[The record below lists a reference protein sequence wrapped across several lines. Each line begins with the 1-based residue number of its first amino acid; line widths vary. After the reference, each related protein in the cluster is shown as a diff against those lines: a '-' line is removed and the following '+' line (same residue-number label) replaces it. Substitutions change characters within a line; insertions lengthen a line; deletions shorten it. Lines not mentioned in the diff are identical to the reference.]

1 MLRVSA
7 LIGLAGA
14 LGLASPMA
22 RAADACDTL
31 SARVIRDTGAS
42 LAGRAGPV
50 AVFRAQDA
58 ARMSLDCR
66 APARITIAS
75 RDREPSTAYFVL
87 IGLAARAVAGADAA
101 TAEVLALNLHQAS
114 LLADAPRRGGTG
126 AGADAVRD
134 RPARRRPAGGP
145 HGLPDRVPGRTFA
158 DPPQGLDRRPCRASP
173 HPVLSSMS
181 AARASPT
188 TCRSR

>member
-42 LAGRAGPV
+42 LAGRAGPY

-114 LLADAPRRGGTG
+114 LLADAPRRGGT
-126 AGADAVRD
+126 
-134 RPARRRPAGGP
+134 
-145 HGLPDRVPGRTFA
+145 
-158 DPPQGLDRRPCRASP
+158 
-173 HPVLSSMS
+173 
-181 AARASPT
+181 ARALILCETGPRGDALREDLT
-188 TCRSR
+188 VCRIASRAGLSRIRSKG